1 MNILLVLLFLFVF
14 PLPGTLLGLMR
25 PGKERGAENLID
37 AFALGTALSLC
48 GLYLCACVSIDLF
61 KPVWAAALLAAGVAY
76 FKHRPA
82 ARSWSRWSSE
92 ARVLCWLIAG
102 YLALRVLPVFYEPY
116 PHGWDPYFHLVLA
129 DKIAQARTLIGDW
142 TPYETIPLSYPLGSH
157 LIVALAS
164 GLLAIPLHEVFSV
177 ALAFFTAV
185 CAALTY
191 AVVSRA
197 TTRRDL
203 GLYAAA
209 AYAFI
214 AVNGSL
220 DYARWGGLP
229 SLIGECLF
237 LGLLSFLL
245 QEELA
250 PWWSRGALAALFVGL
265 SLTNQHTAL
274 VASLTLGWMLAFFFL
289 KGDRARGLRIFQGLA
304 AAALLGAPYFW
315 HTLHHAPPMRDTSLL
330 IETAKLATPRTLFF
344 DLGPAFSIAIFLGGV
359 LYLSRKG
366 GAKVSPVLS
375 QALAGLLVVFAAAE
389 YGSRLVS
396 IYFFGKDLAPFTPS
410 RFLTDAVPLLS
421 LFAALFF
428 SELRGFLRVGRGLV
442 MALILA
448 CFAFNLEAYR
458 AIFRP
463 AVPEDR
469 LAAFAWLREH
479 AAPDALVMD
488 PSFAASYLTRRPSSD
503 MPIPTSESRKTATIR
518 PLALELK
525 RSGGRVPPGAGARQI
540 VLLYAGH
547 AKVPP
552 QRVLWAHPSGLL
564 AVQLNP

>member
-1 MNILLVLLFLFVF
+1 MNILLVFLFLFVL
-14 PLPGTLLGLMR
+14 PLPGTLLGLLR
-25 PGKERGAENLID
+25 PGKEDGAENLID
-37 AFALGTALSLC
+37 AFALGMALSLC
-48 GLYLCACVSIDLF
+48 GLYLCAYVSIDLF
-61 KPVWAAALLAAGVAY
+61 QLVWAAALLAAGFAY
-76 FKHRPA
+76 LERRAA
-82 ARSWSRWSSE
+82 ARSRNQWSSK
-92 ARVLCWLIAG
+92 AKVLCWLIAG
-102 YLALRVLPVFYEPY
+102 YFALRVLPVFFEPY

-129 DKIAQARTLIGDW
+129 DKIAQAKTLIGDW

-164 GLLAIPLHEVFSV
+164 SLLAIPLHEVFSV

-197 TTRRDL
+197 TARRDL

-209 AYAFI
+209 TYAFM

-250 PWWSRGALAALFVGL
+250 SWWSRGALAALFVGL
-265 SLTNQHTAL
+265 SLTNQHTA
-274 VASLTLGWMLAFFFL
+274 VMATLTLGWMLAFFFL
-289 KGDRARGLRIFQGLA
+289 KGDRARGLRIFQGLV

-315 HTLHHAPPMRDTSLL
+315 HTLRHAPPIRDTSLL
-330 IETAKLATPRTLFF
+330 TYMEKLVTPKTLFF
-344 DLGPAFSIAIFLGGV
+344 DLGPAFSIAVFLGGV
-359 LYLSRKG
+359 LCLFRKV
-366 GAKVSPVLS
+366 GAKVSPILS
-375 QALAGLLVVFAAAE
+375 QALAGVLACFVAAE

-396 IYFFGKDLAPFTPS
+396 IQFFGKDLAPFTPS

-428 SELRGFLRVGRGLV
+428 SELRRFLRVGPGLV
-442 MALILA
+442 LGLILA
-448 CFAFNLEAYR
+448 CFAVNLGAYR

-463 AVPEDR
+463 AVPRDR
-469 LAAFAWLREH
+469 LSAFAWLRKH
-479 AAPDALVMD
+479 AAADALIMD
-488 PSFAASYLTRRPSSD
+488 SSFAASYLTRRPSSE
-503 MPIPTSESRKTATIR
+503 MPIPSSESRKTATIR

-525 RSGGRVPPGAGARQI
+525 RSGGRVPPGAGTRQI
-540 VLLYAGH
+540 VLLYAGD

-552 QRVLWAHPSGLL
+552 QRVLWAHPSGLR